1 MHSRDK
7 KQYET
12 NKQRAMIRKELYE
25 IYPSGSR
32 VSNKELKMKLQELYD
47 KFGVDVVATATDITR
62 YGYKVRSC
70 KLNTDNG
77 RINGLILTL

>member
-1 MHSRDK
+1 MQSRDK

-32 VSNKELKMKLQELYD
+32 VSNKELKMKL
-47 KFGVDVVATATDITR
+47 
-62 YGYKVRSC
+62 
-70 KLNTDNG
+70 
-77 RINGLILTL
+77 